1 MSDPMPLW
9 EKRLRAPYLQFPAWS
24 RHAPDRLVVI
34 SNESGSDQAYA
45 WDRAAGTRRRVTG
58 EPIGVILAT
67 VTGDG
72 GQVAWFRDT
81 TGDESGEWMAAPFEG
96 GEPRPLLAG
105 AAPGWPDGIAM
116 GRNLVAAV
124 LADRE
129 GFGLLV
135 SEGGGPTK
143 EILRGPDR
151 LSIASS
157 DDLELERF
165 DRSGL
170 SADEDL
176 LCLLVSQDGDDI
188 HHALRVVDPRTG
200 EVVGEQADGPGL
212 GLSAGAWSPVPGDRR
227 LAIAHDRLDL
237 HRPAIWDLATGERM
251 DIELDLPGEVFPVD
265 WWPDGTLLLLLHV
278 HDGRDRVLRFD
289 LASGRQTEIPHPSG
303 EIHGAGVRP
312 DGEVWFRISSGDTA
326 SKLLDGTGREVLAP
340 EGHRAPGGR
349 PYRSFHL
356 ADRNG
361 DQVHGFVA
369 TPEGTGPFPIL
380 MDVHGGPNWLYM
392 DTWMPD
398 VQAFVDH
405 GIAVAM
411 VNYRGSTGYGRTW
424 RDTIIGNIGFPEV
437 KDTVAG
443 LDHLIEEGIAD
454 PERAAIGGWSWGGYI
469 TLLALGLHPDRWACG
484 VAGVPVGDYAASYD
498 DSAPSLQSYDRSL
511 LGGTVY
517 EVPDLVRERS
527 PMTYMD
533 QVKAPTLVMIGEHD
547 TRCPP
552 EQAMHWVDAVR
563 SRGGDVE
570 VYRFDAG
577 HVSYVVDEE
586 VRQVGA
592 KLEFLLRH
600 LKP

>member
-1 MSDPMPLW
+1 MSEPMPLW
-9 EKRLRAPYLQFPAWS
+9 ERRLRAPYLQFPAWS

-45 WDRAAGTRRRVTG
+45 WDRSAGTRRRVTD

-67 VTGDG
+67 VSGDG
-72 GQVAWFRDT
+72 GRVAWFRDT
-81 TGDESGEWMAAPFEG
+81 TGDEAGEWIAAPFEG
-96 GEPRPLLAG
+96 GESHPLLAG

-129 GFGLLV
+129 GFGLVV
-135 SEGGGPTK
+135 SEGGGPAK

-157 DDLELERF
+157 DDLELEGF
-165 DRSGL
+165 ERSGL

-176 LCLLVSQDGDDI
+176 LCLLVPQDGDDI
-188 HHALRVVDPRTG
+188 HHALRVIDPRTG

-237 HRPAIWDLATGERM
+237 HRPAIWDLATGDRT

-265 WWPDGTLLLLLHV
+265 WWPDGTSLLLLHV
-278 HDGRDRVLRFD
+278 HNGRDRALRFD
-289 LASGRQTEIPHPSG
+289 LASGRQTEIPHPPG

-312 DGEVWFRISSGDTA
+312 DGEVWLRVSSGEA
-326 SKLLDGTGREVLAP
+326 PSRLIDGTGREVLAP

-349 PYRSFHL
+349 PYRSFHSSNPRG
-356 ADRNG
+356 DR
-361 DQVHGFVA
+361 VHGFVV
-369 TPEGTGPFPIL
+369 TPDGEGPFPIL
-380 MDVHGGPNWLYM
+380 MKVHGGPSWLYM
-392 DTWMPD
+392 DTWMPE
-398 VQAFVDH
+398 VQAIVDH

-424 RDTIIGNIGFPEV
+424 RDFIIGNIGFPEV
-437 KDTVAG
+437 EDTVAG
-443 LDHLIEEGIAD
+443 LDFMIAEGIAD
-454 PERAAIGGWSWGGYI
+454 PARAAIGGWSWGGYI

-498 DSAPSLQSYDRSL
+498 DSAPSLQAYDRSL
-511 LGGTVY
+511 LGGTVH
-517 EVPDLVRERS
+517 EVPELVRERS
-527 PMTYMD
+527 PMTYAD
-533 QVKAPTLVMIGEHD
+533 RVKAPTLVMIGEHD

-563 SRGGDVE
+563 AWDGDVE
-570 VYRFDAG
+570 LYTFGAG
-577 HVSYVVDEE
+577 HVSFVIDEE
-586 VRQVGA
+586 VRQVVA
-592 KLEFLLRH
+592 KLDFLRRH
-600 LKP
+600 LRP

>member
-1 MSDPMPLW
+1 
-9 EKRLRAPYLQFPAWS
+9 
-24 RHAPDRLVVI
+24 
-34 SNESGSDQAYA
+34 
-45 WDRAAGTRRRVTG
+45 
-58 EPIGVILAT
+58 
-67 VTGDG
+67 
-72 GQVAWFRDT
+72 
-81 TGDESGEWMAAPFEG
+81 
-96 GEPRPLLAG
+96 
-105 AAPGWPDGIAM
+105 
-116 GRNLVAAV
+116 
-124 LADRE
+124 
-129 GFGLLV
+129 
-135 SEGGGPTK
+135 
-143 EILRGPDR
+143 
-151 LSIASS
+151 
-157 DDLELERF
+157 
-165 DRSGL
+165 
-170 SADEDL
+170 
-176 LCLLVSQDGDDI
+176 
-188 HHALRVVDPRTG
+188 
-200 EVVGEQADGPGL
+200 
-212 GLSAGAWSPVPGDRR
+212 
-227 LAIAHDRLDL
+227 
-237 HRPAIWDLATGERM
+237 
-251 DIELDLPGEVFPVD
+251 
-265 WWPDGTLLLLLHV
+265 
-278 HDGRDRVLRFD
+278 
-289 LASGRQTEIPHPSG
+289 
-303 EIHGAGVRP
+303 VRP
-312 DGEVWFRISSGDTA
+312 DGAVWFRISSGETA
-326 SKLLDGTGREVLAP
+326 SKLIDGTGREVLGP
-340 EGHRAPGGR
+340 EGHRASGGR
-349 PYRSFHL
+349 PYRSFHV

-361 DQVHGFVA
+361 DRVHGFVV

-424 RDTIIGNIGFPEV
+424 RDAIIGNIGFPEV

-498 DSAPSLQSYDRSL
+498 DSAPSLQAYDRSL

-527 PMTYMD
+527 PMTYVD

-570 VYRFDAG
+570 TYRFDAG
-577 HVSYVVDEE
+577 HVSYVLDEE

>member
-9 EKRLRAPYLQFPAWS
+9 ERRLRAPFLRFPEWS
-24 RHAPDRLVVI
+24 RHAPDRLVLI

-45 WDRAAGTRRRVTG
+45 WDRAAGTHRRVTD

-72 GQVAWFRDT
+72 GRVVWLRDT
-81 TGDESGEWMAAPFEG
+81 TGDESGEWMAVPFGG

-105 AAPGWPDGIAM
+105 APAGWPDGIAM
-116 GRNLVAAV
+116 GRKLVAAV

-129 GFGLLV
+129 GFGLFV
-135 SEGGGPTK
+135 SEDGGPAR

-151 LSIASS
+151 MSIGSS
-157 DDLELERF
+157 DDLELEGF
-165 DRSGL
+165 IRSGL

-188 HHALRVVDPRTG
+188 HHGLLVLDPLTG
-200 EVVGEQADGPGL
+200 DVVGEQADGRGL
-212 GLSAGAWSPVPGDRR
+212 GLSAGAWSPLEGDHR
-227 LAIAHDRLDL
+227 LAMAHERRDL
-237 HRPAIWDLATGERM
+237 HRPAIWDLASGERT
-251 DIELDLPGEVFPVD
+251 DVELDLEGEVLPVD
-265 WWPDGTLLLLLHV
+265 WWPDGGSLLLVQLHE
-278 HDGRDRVLRFD
+278 GRHRALRYD
-289 LASGRQTEIPHPSG
+289 LASGRQAQIALPEG

-312 DGEVWFRISSGDTA
+312 DGKVWFRVSSGDAA
-326 SKLLDGTGREVLAP
+326 SRLIDENGEEVLAAQ
-340 EGHRAPGGR
+340 GDRAPDGR
-349 PYRSFHL
+349 RYRSFHVPKPIG
-356 ADRNG
+356 DR
-361 DQVHGFVA
+361 VHGFVA
-369 TPEGTGPFPIL
+369 TPEGTGPFPI
-380 MDVHGGPNWLYM
+380 MMQVHGGPDWLYL
-392 DTWMPD
+392 DTWTPE

-411 VNYRGSTGYGRTW
+411 VNYRGSAGYGRTW
-424 RDTIIGNIGFPEV
+424 RDAIIGNIGFPEV
-437 KDTVAG
+437 QDTVAG
-443 LDHLIEEGIAD
+443 LDHLIDAGIAD
-454 PERAAIGGWSWGGYI
+454 PERSAIGGWSWGGYI
-469 TLLALGLHPDRWACG
+469 TLLALSLHPDRWACG
-484 VAGVPVGDYAASYD
+484 VAGVPVGDYATSYD

-527 PMTYMD
+527 PMTYVD
-533 QVKAPTLVMIGEHD
+533 RVKAPTLVMIGEHD

-552 EQAMHWVDAVR
+552 EQAMHWVEAVR

-577 HVSYVVDEE
+577 HVSYVLDEQ

-592 KLEFLLRH
+592 KLVFLLRH

>member
-9 EKRLRAPYLQFPAWS
+9 ERRLRAPILQFPSWS
-24 RHAPDRLVVI
+24 RHAPDRLVLI

-45 WDRAAGTRRRVTG
+45 WDRAAGTRRRVTD

-72 GQVAWFRDT
+72 DRVVWLRDT
-81 TGDESGEWMAAPFEG
+81 TGDESGEWMAVPFEG

-105 AAPGWPDGIAM
+105 AAPGWPDGIAT
-116 GRNLVAAV
+116 GRKLVAAV
-124 LADRE
+124 LADRQ
-129 GFGLLV
+129 GFGLFV
-135 SEGGGPTK
+135 SEDGGPAR
-143 EILRGPDR
+143 ELLRGPER
-151 LSIASS
+151 MSIASS
-157 DDLELERF
+157 DDLELEGF
-165 DRSGL
+165 TRSGL

-188 HHALRVVDPRTG
+188 HHALLVLDPRTG
-200 EVVGEQADGPGL
+200 DVVGKQADGPGL
-212 GLSAGAWSPVPGDRR
+212 GLSACAWSPVPGDRR
-227 LAIAHDRLDL
+227 LAIAHEGGDL
-237 HRPAIWDLATGERM
+237 HRPAIWDLGTGERT

-265 WWPDGTLLLLLHV
+265 WWPDGTALLLLHV
-278 HDGRDRVLRFD
+278 HDGRDQALRFD
-289 LASGRQTEIPHPSG
+289 LASGGRTKIQHARG

-312 DGEVWFRISSGDTA
+312 DGEAWFRVSSGETA
-326 SKLLDGTGREVLAP
+326 SRLVDGTGREVLAP
-340 EGHRAPGGR
+340 EGDRAPEGR

-356 ADRNG
+356 TDHGGDR
-361 DQVHGFVA
+361 VHGFVV
-369 TPEGTGPFPIL
+369 TPEGPGPFPTL
-380 MDVHGGPNWLYM
+380 MKVHGGPNWLYM
-392 DTWMPD
+392 DTWTPE

-424 RDTIIGNIGFPEV
+424 RDAIIGNVGFPEV
-437 KDTVAG
+437 QDTVAG
-443 LDHLIEEGIAD
+443 LDRLIEEGVAD
-454 PERAAIGGWSWGGYI
+454 PERSAIGGWSWGGYI

-527 PMTYMD
+527 PMTYID
-533 QVKAPTLVMIGEHD
+533 RVKAPTVVMIGEHD

-552 EQAMHWVDAVR
+552 EQAMHWVEAVR

-577 HVSYVVDEE
+577 HVSYVVDEQ